1 MAVSLVN
8 RFLDAS
14 ATMAEVSAVLQMSGF
29 KTEGFVPLSDR
40 AHRWA
45 RLPKEE
51 VLLHLNGVS
60 AEIFFGNLENSPKL
74 IVPTDHAILERA
86 FGKFQSHTRSFNAN
100 SATIFGY
107 GLFEF
112 LKRIPHD
119 PKFICLE
126 ITEHGGGLP
135 SDRNLRSLE
144 RLKRD
149 GYGVAVDDFDPR
161 FASEWDRLAEL
172 GPFADII
179 KFPHQIMEI
188 LRHGEDQNVAD
199 IVFLIEAVRTTYPKI
214 FLVMEGVRATD
225 AHLISDLEKMGID
238 IYQKSPYGDPALIA
252 AHTAAGIALFH

>member
-1 MAVSLVN
+1 M
-8 RFLDAS
+8 RFLGQDFS
-14 ATMAEVSAVLQMSGF
+14 KSTATMKNVAAVLGASGF

-60 AEIFFGNLENSPKL
+60 AETFFGNLEKSPKL
-74 IVPTDHAILERA
+74 IVPTDYAILERA

-112 LKRIPHD
+112 LNRTPHD

-126 ITEHGGGLP
+126 ITEHGGGRP
-135 SDRNLRSLE
+135 DGRNLRNLE
-144 RLKRD
+144 KLKNA
-149 GYGVAVDDFDPR
+149 GYGIAVDDFDPR
-161 FASEWDRLAEL
+161 SASEWDRLAEL

-179 KFPHQIMEI
+179 KLPYQIMET
-188 LRHGEDQNVAD
+188 LRHGENQNIAD
-199 IVFLIEAVRTTYPKI
+199 IVFLIEAVRTTYPDI

-225 AHLISDLEKMGID
+225 AYLIPDLEKMGID
-238 IYQKSPYGDPALIA
+238 IYQKSPYGDPELIA
-252 AHTAAGIALFH
+252 AHTAAGLELLH